1 MRLNAHILLAPLAFW
16 LAGLC
21 VPAFALDAGVSW
33 DWQLQA
39 PLDLSVEVDV
49 LALDPD
55 EVDRADIS
63 RLKARGVFTICY
75 VSVGTWEDWRDDAD
89 LFSPALLGKPYDGWP
104 GERFL
109 DIRAPEAL
117 ARMEARFRR
126 CARMGFDAV
135 EPDNIDLHINDTG
148 LPIGKAEVIAYVR
161 QLSRAAHRLGLQI
174 AQKNA
179 GDLTRAL
186 VPLTDFAMAENCL
199 SDGWC
204 ARLAPHARAGQ
215 AILAAE
221 YTRPSRRICARAGQQ
236 GLSLIFKRRSL
247 TRWRALC
254 P

>member
-1 MRLNAHILLAPLAFW
+1 
-16 LAGLC
+16 
-21 VPAFALDAGVSW
+21 V
-33 DWQLQA
+33 
-39 PLDLSVEVDV
+39 
-49 LALDPD
+49 
-55 EVDRADIS
+55 
-63 RLKARGVFTICY
+63 
-75 VSVGTWEDWRDDAD
+75 
-89 LFSPALLGKPYDGWP
+89 
-104 GERFL
+104 
-109 DIRAPEAL
+109 L

-148 LPIGKAEVIAYVR
+148 LPVGKEEVITYVR

-179 GDLTRAL
+179 GDLTGAL
-186 VPLTDFAMAENCL
+186 MPLTDFAMAENCL

-204 ARLAPHARAGQ
+204 PLLAPHTQAGQ
-215 AILAAE
+215 VILAAE
-221 YTRPSRRICARAGQQ
+221 YTYPSRKICAEAGQQ